1 MLYSIASLDPAELE
15 AVQKLEKQIGKRVL
29 AMKPLEIE
37 FDNLSED
44 DVAAI
49 QMLEVDTGLV
59 IVAVK

>member
-1 MLYSIASLDPAELE
+1 MNEIGPLLNGPKLYVNEVEYDARVGDGFESRR
-15 AVQKLEKQIGKRVL
+15 IGY
-29 AMKPLEIE
+29 A
-37 FDNLSED
+37 DAED